1 MYFGSEPNPDVKTP
15 SGGNTVSNPKIVRA
29 IDAGYG
35 LTKFIKSVT
44 ADGTMTCS
52 HFPSMAVPS
61 DPATMRSLS
70 IRDRNTIDVVVNG
83 AQYEVGVDVLQAQTG
98 NDVGREI
105 GESWSKSDMYRAV
118 MLGALHYMDTPEIDV
133 LVLGLPVSQ
142 YLSEERVKQ
151 LAKDYT
157 GEFKLPNGR
166 TVNIKEVVV
175 RPQPFGG
182 YIDMGNHLDIIN
194 SSIKQLKS
202 EQSNLA
208 INEIEDAG
216 ALVENH
222 CVLIVDPGEHTLD
235 WLLVDRGQINT
246 KASGAASDS
255 GRHRIVRDVQR
266 ALETDLGRQI
276 NPANQPRINEALRT
290 GTPLRIGGQQIDL
303 KVYDTVVMQSA
314 ADPIS
319 RLIEGLRGLEDRID
333 LILVVGGHPGIY
345 ERALRERFRYTPVI
359 VPEDS
364 LYANLR
370 GFQRMG
376 EAISMA
382 AEAVE
387 AT

>member
-1 MYFGSEPNPDVKTP
+1 M
-15 SGGNTVSNPKIVRA
+15 SNSKIVRA

-35 LTKFIKSVT
+35 LTKFISQVNP
-44 ADGTMTCS
+44 DGSLICN

-70 IRDRNTIDVVVNG
+70 IRDRNTIDVEVNG

-105 GESWSKSDMYRAV
+105 GESWSRSDMYRAV
-118 MLGALHYMDTPEIDV
+118 MLGAMHYMNEPVIDK
-133 LVLGLPVSQ
+133 LVLGLPVNQ
-142 YLSEERVKQ
+142 YLSEERCNQ

-157 GEFKLPNGR
+157 GTFNLPGNR
-166 TVNIKEVVV
+166 TVEIKDVII

-182 YIDMGNHLDIIN
+182 YIDMGNHLDVIN
-194 SSIKQLKS
+194 KGISELKKKHSNAAIK
-202 EQSNLA
+202 
-208 INEIEDAG
+208 EIESA
-216 ALVENH
+216 ATLVEDH
-222 CVLIVDPGEHTLD
+222 CVLVVDPGEHTLD

-246 KASGAASDS
+246 KASNAASDS

-266 ALETDLGRQI
+266 ALENELSRQI
-276 NPANQPRINEALRT
+276 NPANLPRINEALRT
-290 GTPLRIGGQQIDL
+290 GQPLRLGGQLIDL
-303 KVYDTVVMQSA
+303 KNYDNVVMQSV

-345 ERALRERFRYTPVI
+345 ERALRERFTYTPVI
-359 VPEDS
+359 VPADS

-376 EAISMA
+376 EALAMA
-382 AEAVE
+382 GEAVE
-387 AT
+387 AA

>member
-1 MYFGSEPNPDVKTP
+1 M
-15 SGGNTVSNPKIVRA
+15 SNSKIIRA

-35 LTKFIKSVT
+35 LTKFISKVE
-44 ADGTMTCS
+44 ADGTLACS

-61 DPATMRSLS
+61 DPVTMRSLS
-70 IRDRNTIDVVVNG
+70 IRDRNTIDVEVNG
-83 AQYEVGVDVLQAQTG
+83 AQYEVGMDVLQAQTG

-118 MLGALHYMDTPEIDV
+118 MLGALHYMDTSVIDT

-142 YLSEERVKQ
+142 YLSEERCNQ
-151 LAKDYT
+151 LAKEYT
-157 GEFKLPNGR
+157 GSFKLPAGR
-166 TVNIKEVVV
+166 SIQIKNVVI

-182 YIDMGNHLDIIN
+182 YIDMGNHLDLIN
-194 SSIKQLKS
+194 KSISELKKQH
-202 EQSNLA
+202 SNLA
-208 INEIEDAG
+208 INEVKDAT
-216 ALVENH
+216 ALVEDH
-222 CVLIVDPGEHTLD
+222 CVLVVDPGEHTLD

-266 ALETDLGRQI
+266 ALENDLARQI
-276 NPANQPRINEALRT
+276 NPANIPRINEALRT
-290 GTPLRIGGQQIDL
+290 GQPLRLGGQQIDL
-303 KVYDTVVMQSA
+303 KQYDTVVAQSV

-345 ERALRERFRYTPVI
+345 ERALKERFTHTPVV
-359 VPEDS
+359 VPTDS

-376 EAISMA
+376 EALA
-382 AEAVE
+382 AAQEAVE
-387 AT
+387 AA

>member
-1 MYFGSEPNPDVKTP
+1 M
-15 SGGNTVSNPKIVRA
+15 SNSKVIRA

-35 LTKFIKSVT
+35 LTKFVSEAG
-44 ADGTMTCS
+44 ADGTLNCR

-70 IRDRNTIDVVVNG
+70 IRDRNTIDVTVNG

-105 GESWSKSDMYRAV
+105 GESWSRSDTYRAV
-118 MLGALHYMDTPEIDV
+118 MLGAMHYMNVPEIDT
-133 LVLGLPVSQ
+133 LVLGLPVNQ
-142 YLSEERVKQ
+142 YLSEERCNQ
-151 LAKDYT
+151 LAREYT
-157 GEFKLPNGR
+157 GEFKLPGGR
-166 TVNIKEVVV
+166 AVTIKEVVL

-182 YIDMGNHLDIIN
+182 YIDMGNHLDLIN
-194 SSIKQLKS
+194 KSIAELKKS
-202 EQSNLA
+202 ADVNLA
-208 INEIEDAG
+208 ISEINDAA

-266 ALETDLGRQI
+266 ALENDLSRQI
-276 NPANQPRINEALRT
+276 NPANIPRINEALRT
-290 GTPLRIGGQQIDL
+290 GQPLRLGGQQIDL
-303 KVYDTVVMQSA
+303 KDYDTVVAQSV

-345 ERALRERFRYTPVI
+345 ERALKERFPFTPVV
-359 VPEDS
+359 VPTES
-364 LYANLR
+364 LYANVR

-376 EAISMA
+376 EALSMA
-382 AEAVE
+382 HEAVE
-387 AT
+387 AA